1 MKYRIGILLTRCRV
15 LIIFAILALEP
26 AHAKGEWLLFTDI
39 TATQRDLPASSA
51 DKMTAR
57 ELDPSLTLFGNL
69 NKERFQL
76 LFEGLI
82 NKDEAEI
89 ERLQVGWNINQTN
102 TLWFGR
108 FHNPFD
114 YWTSKFHHGRYF
126 QTTQLRPGVVEFE
139 DEGGVMPLHLAG
151 FLLEGLYSPSG
162 MGGIRYDLALGVG
175 PRVGNDANRS
185 ALDAP
190 TFMSPLNGRDKHKT
204 AFTARIAY
212 LPDAIGENEIGL
224 FISRVIMPTEGLS
237 FVHSDVT
244 QTSMG
249 LFGNWQNERIKLF
262 GTAIFI
268 RHELDMDLPNQP
280 GHQPMRHNM
289 ASAYLQGEYT
299 FTPRWRGYT
308 RLEATPD
315 AKDDAYVH
323 SFAMFIKERGLLGF
337 RYDFK
342 HNQALKLEVSRAKHL
357 HDDTPFNAL
366 SLQWSTLFP

>member
-1 MKYRIGILLTRCRV
+1 MKYRIGILLTQCRV
-15 LIIFAILALEP
+15 LTILATLTFVP
-26 AHAKGEWLLFTDI
+26 AHAQGEWLLFTDI

-51 DKMTAR
+51 GTMKDR
-57 ELDPSLTLFGNL
+57 ELTPSLTLFGNL
-69 NKERFQL
+69 SKERSQV
-76 LFEGLI
+76 LFEGFI

-89 ERLQVGWNINQTN
+89 ERLQLGWNINQTN
-102 TLWFGR
+102 TLWYGR

-114 YWTSKFHHGRYF
+114 YWTSKFHHGLYF
-126 QTTQLRPGVVEFE
+126 QTTQLRPGIVEFE
-139 DEGGVMPLHLAG
+139 DEGGVMPLHLSG
-151 FLLEGLYSPSG
+151 FLLEGLYPTRG

-175 PRVGNDANRS
+175 PRVGSDANGS
-185 ALDAP
+185 VLDAP
-190 TFMSPLNGRDKHKT
+190 SFMSLFNESDKHNT

-237 FVHSDVT
+237 FIHSDVT
-244 QTSMG
+244 QTSAG

-268 RHELDMDLPNQP
+268 RHELDMDLPDQA

-289 ASAYLQGEYT
+289 NSAYLQGEYT
-299 FTPRWRGYT
+299 LTPRWRGYA
-308 RLEATPD
+308 RFESTPG

-323 SFAMFIKERGLLGF
+323 SFAMFIKKRVLLGF

-342 HNQALKLEVSRAKHL
+342 HNQALKLEVSRAEHQ
-357 HDDTPFNAL
+357 HDDVPFNAV

>member
-1 MKYRIGILLTRCRV
+1 MKYRISILLTRCRV
-15 LIIFAILALEP
+15 LIIFAILAFEP
-26 AHAKGEWLLFTDI
+26 AHAEGEWLLFTDI

-51 DKMTAR
+51 GIMKER

-69 NKERFQL
+69 NKERFQV

-114 YWTSKFHHGRYF
+114 YWTSKFHHGLYF

-151 FLLEGLYSPSG
+151 FLLEGLYFTPG

-190 TFMSPLNGRDKHKT
+190 TFMSPFNGRDKHKT

-224 FISRVIMPTEGLS
+224 FISRAIMPTEGLS

-244 QTSMG
+244 QTSAG

-289 ASAYLQGEYT
+289 TSAYLQGEYT

-315 AKDDAYVH
+315 AKNDAYVH
-323 SFAMFIKERGLLGF
+323 SFAMFIKERVLLGF

-342 HNQALKLEVSRAKHL
+342 HNQALKLEVSRAEHL

-366 SLQWSTLFP
+366 SLQWSALFP